1 MTIGL
6 IVLLVIIIVCWYKIL
21 KTRELV
27 MQRCQQVCTEARL
40 QFLDQTV
47 AVISIKLRCSDDY
60 RLLLYRTYQF
70 EYTENG
76 ANRLPGYVDL
86 LDNRITS
93 IRLTGSNGETIFYH

>member
-6 IVLLVIIIVCWYKIL
+6 IVLLVIIVVFWYKIL

-27 MQRCQQVCTEARL
+27 MQRCQQVCTEAQL

-60 RLLLYRTYQF
+60 RLLFYRTYQF

-76 ANRLPGYVDL
+76 ADRLPGYVDL
-86 LDNRITS
+86 VNDRIVS
-93 IRLTGSNGETIFYH
+93 IRLTGRNGETIFFH